1 MDFVNNAFA
10 NRVFFLVLF
19 LLNFALYEK
28 LSSFSYDDNGFLI

>member
-10 NRVFFLVLF
+10 NRVFFLILF

-28 LSSFSYDDNGFLI
+28 LSFSYDDNGFLI